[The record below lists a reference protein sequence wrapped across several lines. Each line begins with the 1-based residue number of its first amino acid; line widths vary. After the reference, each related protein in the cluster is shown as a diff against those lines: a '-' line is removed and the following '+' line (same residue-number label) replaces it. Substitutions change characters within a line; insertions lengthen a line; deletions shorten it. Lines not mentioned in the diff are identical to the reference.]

1 MFLPDSYV
9 EVLIPSIP
17 ECEVFEDMVF
27 TAVTKFKI
35 KLLKW
40 TLG

>member
-27 TAVTKFKI
+27 TAVSKFKI
-35 KLLKW
+35 KLLK
-40 TLG
+40 